1 MEGKNPSSKS
11 SPGAGLTH
19 EAAHLGVGD
28 QERPGQDL
36 SPLDRLRAVRQ
47 AKEAG
52 SGHQQE
58 NQPLQE
64 RSSLGTWVGPCLG

>member
-28 QERPGQDL
+28 QERPGQNL
-36 SPLDRLRAVRQ
+36 PPLDRLRAVRQ
-47 AKEAG
+47 AEEAG

-64 RSSLGTWVGPCLG
+64 RSSLGTWAGPRLG